1 MRQEK
6 LWVIVEVLASPAQ
19 HFPPYSRG
27 QGKPRRDGIKQS
39 SSTTQMC
46 LFFFFHFC
54 SGVENSN
61 VNKERR

>member
-27 QGKPRRDGIKQS
+27 QGKPRREGIKQS

-46 LFFFFHFC
+46 LFFFFFQI
-54 SGVENSN
+54 SLLLWGGKQKRE
-61 VNKERR
+61 